1 MTSMEARDLLIEEH
15 SAVHSAAVGG
25 NKASLAERTF
35 AGLTDDQ
42 MRVRPRED
50 LNSLAWL
57 MWHIARAEDIMTNV
71 IVNGRDQVFD
81 DGWLPRLKITRR
93 DFGMGMTKPEVT
105 DLSAKIDIAAL
116 RDYRDAVGRRTQEI
130 VRAYGDKD
138 WEGNLEAASLERAG
152 ALGCFGDRTEGFVK
166 GFTGRPRGAVLSGI
180 AVMHSAMHM
189 GEGATVRAA
198 GGFGTGI

>member
-1 MTSMEARDLLIEEH
+1 MDARDLLIEEH

-35 AGLTDDQ
+35 GGLTDDQ
-42 MRVRPRED
+42 MRVRPREE

-57 MWHIARAEDIMTNV
+57 MWHIARAEDIMANL

-81 DGWLPRLKITRR
+81 DAWMQRLKIARR
-93 DFGMGMTKPEVT
+93 DFGIGMSKLDVS
-105 DLSAKIDIAAL
+105 DLSAKIDLAAL

-130 VRAYGDKD
+130 IGAYGPKD
-138 WEGNLEAASLERAG
+138 WEGNLEAAAVERAG
-152 ALGCFGDRTEGFVK
+152 ALGCFGERTEAITK
-166 GFTGRPRGAVLSGI
+166 AFTGRPRRAVLTTI
-180 AVMHSAMHM
+180 IVIHSAMHI

>member
-1 MTSMEARDLLIEEH
+1 MDARDLLIEEH

-35 AGLTDDQ
+35 GGLTDDQ

-57 MWHIARAEDIMTNV
+57 MWHIARAEDIMANL

-81 DGWLPRLKITRR
+81 DGWLPRLKIERR
-93 DFGMGMTKPEVT
+93 DFGIGMTKPEVSE
-105 DLSAKIDIAAL
+105 LSAKIDLAAL

-138 WEGNLEAASLERAG
+138 WEGNLEATSVERAG
-152 ALGCFGDRTEGFVK
+152 ALGCFGERTEALSK
-166 GFTGRPRGAVLSGI
+166 AFT
-180 AVMHSAMHM
+180 
-189 GEGATVRAA
+189 
-198 GGFGTGI
+198 